1 MSRWSGGKWLVPI
14 LITMFVAVSCSDDG
28 GGQAGGDGETS
39 ANGEPVTIRYAF
51 DWLACEGGW
60 APLFWGRDLGY
71 FDEENIVVEETGYEG
86 SAAALPFVAA
96 GEEDMGQI
104 QASTLVLGTVE
115 ELPVT
120 AAGVYQYE
128 SPLVILTDGSI
139 QGPEDLE
146 GSEIAVQHGQFETA
160 VWQAW
165 TKKVGVDRSKVTE
178 NPAGGNAFP
187 LFLDHRV
194 DGFIWYYPSTATPV
208 LTDGREGDETIIPV
222 QDLLPTYGLAL
233 AVNNSFLEEN
243 PEAVR
248 GFMRAWARGIQQTI
262 SDPGGSVDLLLE
274 NCPDLDPAGAEFSVN
289 EFIRH
294 WTADQAQTG
303 GIFSFEESGWD
314 ATKKVLVD
322 GGLMEERDI
331 TSLYT
336 TDYLP
341 DPPIYPEA

>member
-1 MSRWSGGKWLVPI
+1 
-14 LITMFVAVSCSDDG
+14 
-28 GGQAGGDGETS
+28 
-39 ANGEPVTIRYAF
+39 
-51 DWLACEGGW
+51 
-60 APLFWGRDLGY
+60 
-71 FDEENIVVEETGYEG
+71 
-86 SAAALPFVAA
+86 
-96 GEEDMGQI
+96 
-104 QASTLVLGTVE
+104 
-115 ELPVT
+115 
-120 AAGVYQYE
+120 
-128 SPLVILTDGSI
+128 LTDGSI

-165 TKKVGVDRSKVTE
+165 TRAVGVDRSQLTE

-208 LTDGREGDETIIPV
+208 LTDGREGEETIIPV

-262 SDPGGSVDLLLE
+262 SDPAGSVDLLME

-294 WTADQAQTG
+294 WTADQAETG
-303 GIFSFEESGWD
+303 GIFSFEGSGWD

-331 TSLYT
+331 SGLYT
-336 TDYLP
+336 TEYLP
-341 DPPIYPEA
+341 DPPIYPES